1 LYFVTVSLNT
11 EHCFQVL
18 AVQEIIE
25 LTESLIRFK
34 SMHSRPEEIRA
45 CAEFIGN
52 YLSGHGVV
60 WKRLDRD
67 GVPSILALPNETSAT
82 VLLMSHIDV
91 VDAPDELFVPAV
103 REGRLYGRGSID
115 DKYAAALSMVL
126 FKEHVRRCKESG
138 GGQGDLPFGIL
149 ITGDEEVGG
158 KKGAKEALAEVRSK
172 FCIAL
177 DGGGLNKIVAK
188 EKGILRLKLIS
199 RGKSAHGARPWL
211 GENAI
216 EKLIADYLKIK
227 PFFEL
232 SAPEHWH
239 RTLNF
244 SILQA
249 GKSVNQVPDYAEA
262 LFDIRYTEND
272 DVEALVEEMRKQIQ
286 GELAVE
292 GREPLFHGGDSPYL
306 DVLLSIAKDT
316 TVGFEHG
323 ASDARYLSDYGIQG
337 IVWGADGD
345 MTQHSLEEHLN
356 MESAFALYRILD
368 AFMAWIAKGS
378 V

>member
-1 LYFVTVSLNT
+1 LF
-11 EHCFQVL
+11 
-18 AVQEIIE
+18 VQEIIE
-25 LTESLIRFK
+25 LTKSLIRFK

-52 YLSGHGVV
+52 YLSEHGAT
-60 WKRLDRD
+60 WRRLDRD
-67 GVPSILALPNETSAT
+67 GVPSILALPKEKEAA
-82 VLLMSHIDV
+82 VILMSHIDV
-91 VDAPDELFVPAV
+91 VDAPDALFEPHVK
-103 REGRLYGRGSID
+103 GSRLYGRGSID

-126 FKEHVRRCKESG
+126 FQEHVRRSEKLG
-138 GGQGDLPFGIL
+138 GGQGDLAFGIL

-158 KKGAKEALAEVRSK
+158 KRGAREALAEVK
-172 FCIAL
+172 ADFCIAL

-188 EKGILRLKLIS
+188 EKGILRLKLIAKG
-199 RGKSAHGARPWL
+199 RAAHGARPWL

-244 SILQA
+244 SIIHA
-249 GKSVNQVPDYAEA
+249 GKSANQVPDYAEA

-272 DVEALVEEMRKQIQ
+272 DVQKLVEAMQEHIE
-286 GELAVE
+286 GELVVE
-292 GREPLFHGGDSPYL
+292 TKEPLFHGGDSPYL
-306 DVLLSIAKDT
+306 DLLLKIAKDT
-316 TVGFEHG
+316 VVGFEHG
-323 ASDARYLSDYGIQG
+323 ASDARFLSDYGMKG

-345 MTQHSLEEHLN
+345 MSQHSQEEHVN
-356 MESAFALYRILD
+356 VESAYALYRILD
-368 AFMAWIAKGS
+368 EFAGQIAEGA